1 MGLRLIE
8 LLAMLIVVQEKIV
21 HSLMFCMD
29 MLFLSCM
36 SFFVYAFDLKH
47 KNGGFIVSYFV
58 GVPQS
63 HYPVHIYAGD
73 TTVCPDHSMFACF
86 VK

>member
-1 MGLRLIE
+1 
-8 LLAMLIVVQEKIV
+8 MLIVVQEKIV

-47 KNGGFIVSYFV
+47 KNGGFIVSY
-58 GVPQS
+58 
-63 HYPVHIYAGD
+63 
-73 TTVCPDHSMFACF
+73 
-86 VK
+86 